1 MATSPQA
8 KPAPFILML
17 RSLWSSESLHR
28 HIAQLL
34 LITFDALTMKEYSF
48 MVRALFLHV
57 SRLAAWMDLLSP

>member
-1 MATSPQA
+1 
-8 KPAPFILML
+8 ML